1 MNVLIYIIPLYHFKT
16 TEVKDTDEQGYIS
29 FSKTKM
35 NYKSEVQYF
44 IKYTEYCSII
54 LSASSRKLTSKVKTG
69 FSGFCPNHIIF
80 KNQRKEEEDFIKY
93 HIKYTLCSLAK
104 YFLLSSSFSVKVKRN
119 I

>member
-16 TEVKDTDEQGYIS
+16 TDEQGYIS
-29 FSKTKM
+29 FSKTKT
-35 NYKSEVQYF
+35 NYESEVQYF
-44 IKYTEYCSII
+44 IKYTEYSSII

-93 HIKYTLCSLAK
+93 HIKYTLCSLVK